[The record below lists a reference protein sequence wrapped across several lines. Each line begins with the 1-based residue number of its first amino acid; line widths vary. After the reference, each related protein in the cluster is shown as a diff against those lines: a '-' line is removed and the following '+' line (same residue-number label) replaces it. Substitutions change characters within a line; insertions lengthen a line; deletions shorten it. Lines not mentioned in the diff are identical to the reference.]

1 MKKASIKTIGCK
13 TNFADS
19 KVLDAT
25 LRKLG
30 IQMVP
35 FGMKADFVIVN
46 SCVVTHRAE
55 ADSRRALSKGKRES
69 PGARTVLTGCGAHEA
84 AIENISTYAD
94 TVLTILQQSDE
105 EALRALL
112 GIDAVTRNSEGSE
125 KLLQQ
130 GRDRSRIFIKIQNGC
145 NNNCTYCIV
154 PTVRGGSVSRH
165 HAQILDEIVACEN
178 EGYPEVVL
186 TGNHIG
192 NYKSG
197 GKEGLSLSSLVES
210 AIRST
215 RKVRVRLSSI
225 EVDEVD
231 DDLLEMLASEKR
243 LCNHLHIPLQSGDDR
258 ILRRMGRWYS
268 TDTYKNFLEKIKN
281 RSEMICI
288 GTDIITGFPGETD
301 ESFEKTF
308 RFFRSLPVDYVH
320 VFPFSQRTGTK
331 AKAMTDQVPERK
343 KRERTERL
351 LREGEEKKKKFVEGF
366 IGKTLEVVT
375 EKVSP
380 YNGLAQGTS
389 DNYIKVVW
397 KGSASNHPEL
407 VRVHI
412 EERDGD
418 KAVGTYRRGRN

>member
-19 KVLDAT
+19 GVLDAT

-35 FGMKADFVIVN
+35 FGEKADFVIVN

-55 ADSRRALSKGKRES
+55 ADSRKALSKGKRES
-69 PGARTVLTGCGAHEA
+69 PGTRTVLTGCGAHEA
-84 AIENISTYAD
+84 AIENISAHAD

-105 EALRALL
+105 EALRSLL
-112 GIDAVTRNSEGSE
+112 GIDTVPRDGEGSE
-125 KLLQQ
+125 NILRQ

-145 NNNCTYCIV
+145 NNSCTYCIV

-165 HAQILDEIVACEN
+165 PAQILDEIAACEN

-192 NYKSG
+192 NYNGG
-197 GKEGLSLSSLVES
+197 GKEGVSLFSLVES

-215 RKVRVRLSSI
+215 RKVRLRLSSI

-231 DDLLEMLASEKR
+231 DVLLEMLASEKR

-258 ILRRMGRWYS
+258 ILRKMGRWYS
-268 TDTYKNFLEKIKN
+268 TDSYRNFLEKIKSH
-281 RSEMICI
+281 SEMICI

-308 RFFRSLPVDYVH
+308 RFFQSLPVDYAH
-320 VFPFSQRTGTK
+320 IFPFSPRTGTK

-343 KRERTERL
+343 KRERTAKL
-351 LREGEEKKKKFVEGF
+351 LREGAGKRKNFIEGF

-380 YNGLAQGTS
+380 HNGSVQGTS

-397 KGSASNHPEL
+397 RGSTRNHPEL

-412 EERDGD
+412 VGRDGD
-418 KAVGTYRRGRN
+418 RAVGTYRRGRD